1 MKNKLVPKS
10 IMVLKSSV
18 CLNNATIVQSFS
30 VNLFESLFFTSKLI
44 FYVYS
49 LVLADVVWEG
59 EFGVSGKGFEKII
72 SPSDSKFWLELSME

>member
-49 LVLADVVWEG
+49 LVLADVV
-59 EFGVSGKGFEKII
+59 
-72 SPSDSKFWLELSME
+72 